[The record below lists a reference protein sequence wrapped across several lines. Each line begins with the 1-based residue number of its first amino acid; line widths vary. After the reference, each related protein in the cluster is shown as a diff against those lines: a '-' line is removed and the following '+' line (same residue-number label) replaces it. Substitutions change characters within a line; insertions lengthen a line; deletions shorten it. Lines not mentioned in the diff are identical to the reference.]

1 MFIMNTIGDGLNSY
15 IEQAEAFGIIDLMIT
30 PEIYIPI
37 LMFAC
42 FMFFSFI
49 VKKKFF
55 DGRN

>member
-1 MFIMNTIGDGLNSY
+1 MNTIGDGLNSY

-30 PEIYIPI
+30 PEIFIPI

-55 DGRN
+55 